1 MSRLRFSGAAIG
13 FDFVSLLGQ
22 EEIIDGGWVIF
33 VGPDV
38 SPPTAA
44 QPAPA
49 TLFISAAPAFPPLA
63 ADDVNLLHIHL
74 C

>member
-1 MSRLRFSGAAIG
+1 MRCLRFSGAVIG

-22 EEIIDGGWVIF
+22 EEIIDDGWVIF

-38 SPPTAA
+38 SLRTAA

-49 TLFISAAPAFPPLA
+49 TLFISVVPAFPQLA
-63 ADDVNLLHIHL
+63 ADDVNLLNIH
-74 C
+74 